1 MRFYVFF
8 QNNFFVGKHINS
20 KTSLLRLET
29 SVCVLFTI
37 IEKHPTQGSLLWCVI
52 LKNESYDYE
61 DNFQND
67 SSSYVLFC
75 RYIYSDKSGRLA
87 LNWILSICCFCVDK
101 ASWNSSEISGLVN
114 QWVFQYGK
122 KSDDF
127 KMILQIYFLETWCNL
142 LNAT

>member
-1 MRFYVFF
+1 MYHAFNWLHNNKYNRIAKSNNSQVLIFFFFFTKKHLYEVFKNMRFYVFF
-8 QNNFFVGKHINS
+8 QNNLFVGKHINS

-87 LNWILSICCFCVDK
+87 LKLNIEHL
-101 ASWNSSEISGLVN
+101 L
-114 QWVFQYGK
+114 
-122 KSDDF
+122 
-127 KMILQIYFLETWCNL
+127 FLCW
-142 LNAT
+142 